1 MNALTLNTG
10 RVSTTVIILIIKIP
24 IFNKS
29 YKKMTTIIFSP
40 PLAFDQNYNL
50 PKKPPKAKVN
60 I

>member
-40 PLAFDQNYNL
+40 P
-50 PKKPPKAKVN
+50 
-60 I
+60 